1 MWIDMDFKKYSK
13 FPKMKRFFELGG
25 DHTPEGEKY
34 LRENPTIYKEAMEWD
49 YFFQFRI
56 ILGKGEGIHKP
67 KD

>member
-1 MWIDMDFKKYSK
+1 MIDMDFKKYSK

-25 DHTPEGEKY
+25 DHTPEGEEY

-56 ILGKGEGIHKP
+56 ILGKDEGIHKL